1 MLHTRGTRSA
11 CAACGENK
19 KHSLRQAH
27 SAHKRTYSCRKL
39 HPPNRAKAL
48 PNPRARGESIEP
60 GTAFSKRG
68 KDLPPRA
75 HARKR
80 VLPIRPSA
88 SCLWGISC
96 VPEARPLQDVNSVS
110 MIHLATLLP
119 LGFPKGPAGPFWPC
133 GRRVGI
139 GGGFSV
145 PFWRQKGTCNASR
158 PAGAGSSGQ
167 ARSQNQISQAARY
180 RPLKRKSP
188 QLYQA
193 AQAPVGGR
201 PAAKSSP
208 SYTSRLA
215 YWAFVSINLRRG
227 STWSPIRMVKAS
239 SAFSASSM
247 VICTITRL
255 SGFMVVSHNWSGFI
269 SPRPL

>member
-11 CAACGENK
+11 CAACDGK
-19 KHSLRQAH
+19 KHALRQAH
-27 SAHKRTYSCRKL
+27 SAHKRTCPCRKL
-39 HPPNRAKAL
+39 RPSKKEGNAIPNPNGARTCRKLRPPNRAQTL
-48 PNPRARGESIEP
+48 PKPRARGESIEP

-68 KDLPPRA
+68 KALPPRA

-96 VPEARPLQDVNSVS
+96 VPEARPLQHVNSVS
-110 MIHLATLLP
+110 MIHLATILP
-119 LGFPKGPAGPFWPC
+119 PGCPKGPAGPFWPC

-167 ARSQNQISQAARY
+167 ARSF
-180 RPLKRKSP
+180 PKPPKP
-188 QLYQA
+188 
-193 AQAPVGGR
+193 PVAGR
-201 PAAKSSP
+201 
-208 SYTSRLA
+208 
-215 YWAFVSINLRRG
+215 
-227 STWSPIRMVKAS
+227 
-239 SAFSASSM
+239 
-247 VICTITRL
+247 
-255 SGFMVVSHNWSGFI
+255 
-269 SPRPL
+269 